1 MVEKQTELRLEFHR
15 ELDEIDQAVVRMFA
29 QVTEGVAMA
38 TEALLADD
46 TDLATRVRVQEE
58 SIDATQVDLEDR
70 LERILLLQQP
80 MASELRYVLSVL
92 RIVPELERSGDLAEH
107 IANRAGRGLS
117 EELTPDMRGTIEQM
131 GAIAVD
137 LWRRAA
143 DAFADRDG
151 TAHDALDAA
160 DDEIDDLHR
169 VLLEL
174 LTEADLAAP
183 VASEVT
189 LIGRFYER
197 LGDHAVHIAGRVRYA
212 AGQ

>member
-1 MVEKQTELRLEFHR
+1 MAEKPTDLRLDFHR

-46 TDLATRVRVQEE
+46 TDLAGRVRVQEE

-117 EELTPDMRGTIEQM
+117 EELTPAMRGTIEQM
-131 GAIAVD
+131 GAIAGD

-143 DAFADRDG
+143 DAFADRDAS
-151 TAHDALDAA
+151 AHDQLDALD
-160 DDEIDDLHR
+160 DQIDDLHR
-169 VLLEL
+169 SLLEL
-174 LTEADLAAP
+174 LTDTDLAAP

-212 AGQ
+212 AGE

>member
-117 EELTPDMRGTIEQM
+117 EELTPAMRGTIEQM

>member
-29 QVTEGVAMA
+29 QVTEGIAMA

-46 TDLATRVRVQEE
+46 TDLAARVRVQEE
-58 SIDATQVDLEDR
+58 SIDATQVELEDR

-92 RIVPELERSGDLAEH
+92 RIAPELERSGDLAEH

-117 EELTPDMRGTIEQM
+117 EELTPAMRGTIEQM

-169 VLLEL
+169 ALLEL